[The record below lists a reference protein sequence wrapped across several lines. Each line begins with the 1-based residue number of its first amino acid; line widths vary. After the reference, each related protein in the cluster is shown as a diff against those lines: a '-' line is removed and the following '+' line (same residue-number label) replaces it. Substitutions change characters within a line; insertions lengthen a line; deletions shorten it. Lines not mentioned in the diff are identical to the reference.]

1 MSEKRQ
7 GRDRRRLPRGG
18 RRPGDVRG
26 FTPLVMVVD
35 SEARRRDISEAILA
49 KLMFAVAP
57 VESAEKAV
65 SILRALNP
73 EVIVAGEEDA
83 KRIRETMPIDAGI
96 AIIAL
101 SEDARVTD
109 SLIETVRKSLQARS
123 VPQ

>member
-1 MSEKRQ
+1 
-7 GRDRRRLPRGG
+7 
-18 RRPGDVRG
+18 
-26 FTPLVMVVD
+26 MVVD

>member
-1 MSEKRQ
+1 MNEKRQ

-73 EVIVAGEEDA
+73 EVIVASEEDA
-83 KRIRETMPIDAGI
+83 RRIRETMPIDAGI
-96 AIIAL
+96 AIVAL
-101 SEDARVTD
+101 SDDARAND
-109 SLIETVRKSLQARS
+109 SLIEMVRRSLQARTLA
-123 VPQ
+123 